1 MDEKNETT
9 SREGAVEQAAKA
21 SVESSE
27 SGKDESGSISLEEEL
42 RAAYAELEAA
52 RAKLEEIKA
61 KHPPVAE
68 SADRAEGHFSDGA
81 AVTPSPEVGQT
92 ASGDPDWIPY
102 TPPAQDDPCWQSAS
116 GSGSTAGQ
124 DASQWGSAGQTS
136 WGSPSAGGGA
146 CPPHV
151 PQGYQPPSYGQ
162 QPHCQQQPQQPPQ
175 QPYAGQAQS
184 AGAWSPSSAQPQQ
197 PTSAGYAQSA
207 PSQPYQPYQ
216 PYQQPYYPSSYVQT
230 KDHVAAGLLGI
241 FLGWLGIHKFYL
253 GYNTTGFIMLAV
265 TVIGSLFTFGL
276 AASVMALIGVI
287 EGIIYLVKSQ
297 SEFEQLY
304 VFSKREWF

>member
-21 SVESSE
+21 NVESPE
-27 SGKDESGSISLEEEL
+27 SGKGDPGSLSLEEEL
-42 RAAYAELEAA
+42 RVAYAELEAA

-61 KHPPVAE
+61 KNPPVAE
-68 SADRAEGHFSDGA
+68 SFDRTGERSADTAASSGA
-81 AVTPSPEVGQT
+81 AQTP
-92 ASGDPDWIPY
+92 AGDPDWIPY
-102 TPPAQDDPCWQSAS
+102 TPPAQDDPCWQSAGGAGNAPGQ
-116 GSGSTAGQ
+116 GS
-124 DASQWGSAGQTS
+124 SQWGSAGQEP
-136 WGSPSAGGGA
+136 WGSTSAGGGA
-146 CPPHV
+146 CPHV

-184 AGAWSPSSAQPQQ
+184 AGTWNPSSAQPQQ
-197 PTSAGYAQSA
+197 PSSAGYAHSA

-297 SEFEQLY
+297 SEFDQLY
-304 VFSKREWF
+304 VFNKREWF